1 MPNHKK
7 ATDHHGKA
15 GKALDAKDFKLAA
28 HHMGHALSALRES
41 ATDEPVVMPDEN
53 METEEASPVPPNLRG
68 RLAKMK
74 PKM

>member
-15 GKALDAKDFKLAA
+15 GKALASKDFKLAA

-41 ATDEPVVMPDEN
+41 ATDEPDAMPDEN
-53 METEEASPVPPNLRG
+53 MEAEESPVPPNLRG